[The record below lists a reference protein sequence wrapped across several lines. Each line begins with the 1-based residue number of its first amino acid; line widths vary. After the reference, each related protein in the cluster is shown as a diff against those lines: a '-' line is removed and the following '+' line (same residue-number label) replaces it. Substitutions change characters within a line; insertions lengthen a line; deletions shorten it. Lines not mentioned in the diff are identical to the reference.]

1 MKFTINRE
9 VFLLPLQQIVNVIE
23 KRQTMPILSNILLT
37 MNAGILTLTGSD
49 LEIQLVADIKIEET
63 ENSAI
68 TVPARK
74 ILDII
79 RLLPPESKINI
90 ELNKDKLKIVSGR
103 SRFSLTTLEA
113 INYPAFDE
121 KNLHTTLSM
130 PIAQLNKALSKSLFC
145 MGNQDVRYYLN
156 GILVTITN
164 QQLKI
169 VASDG
174 HRLALYNEPL
184 TEANEI
190 EASFIIPRKGV
201 IELSRLMSDSEQLLS
216 LQLSASNVRLDF
228 EKLSF
233 SVKLI
238 DAKYPDFSKVFQ
250 QEFKSIIPVNRKD
263 LKDALTRVSI
273 LSNEKFKGVRIEAT
287 NETIVL
293 SSENPE
299 QEEAKETIEH
309 QSGSAEQNKVIAGF
323 NAGYLIEAINA
334 CSGEEIVMGLNGPK
348 ESQEKSAA
356 RKTKTEGTLIFSPSD
371 SNTKYVVMPYN
382 L

>member
-190 EASFIIPRKGV
+190 VASFIIPRKGV

-273 LSNEKFKGVRIEAT
+273 LSNEKFKGVSLNFSGSTLKVAAY
-287 NETIVL
+287 
-293 SSENPE
+293 NPDH
-299 QEEAKETIEH
+299 EEAEENLPIEF
-309 QSGSAEQNKVIAGF
+309 SGEDFVIAF
-323 NAGYLIEAINA
+323 NAQYLLDAVSNLESDVIHMSLSTNMSACVIEDPID
-334 CSGEEIVMGLNGPK
+334 SSYQYIVMPMRL
-348 ESQEKSAA
+348 
-356 RKTKTEGTLIFSPSD
+356 
-371 SNTKYVVMPYN
+371 
-382 L
+382 

>member
-121 KNLHTTLSM
+121 KNLHT
-130 PIAQLNKALSKSLFC
+130 
-145 MGNQDVRYYLN
+145 
-156 GILVTITN
+156 
-164 QQLKI
+164 
-169 VASDG
+169 
-174 HRLALYNEPL
+174 
-184 TEANEI
+184 
-190 EASFIIPRKGV
+190 
-201 IELSRLMSDSEQLLS
+201 
-216 LQLSASNVRLDF
+216 
-228 EKLSF
+228 
-233 SVKLI
+233 
-238 DAKYPDFSKVFQ
+238 
-250 QEFKSIIPVNRKD
+250 
-263 LKDALTRVSI
+263 
-273 LSNEKFKGVRIEAT
+273 
-287 NETIVL
+287 
-293 SSENPE
+293 
-299 QEEAKETIEH
+299 
-309 QSGSAEQNKVIAGF
+309 
-323 NAGYLIEAINA
+323 
-334 CSGEEIVMGLNGPK
+334 
-348 ESQEKSAA
+348 
-356 RKTKTEGTLIFSPSD
+356 
-371 SNTKYVVMPYN
+371 
-382 L
+382 